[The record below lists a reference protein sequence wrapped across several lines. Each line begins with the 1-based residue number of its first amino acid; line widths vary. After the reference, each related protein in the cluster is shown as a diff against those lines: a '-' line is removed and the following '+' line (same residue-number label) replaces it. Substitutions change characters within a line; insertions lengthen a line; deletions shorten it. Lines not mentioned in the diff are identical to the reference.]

1 MTTIVADLRD
11 GSIYTDSRAT
21 YTSIRWT
28 WKGRKKKIVGFEKSM
43 KVFNLKGLLC
53 ARVGDVRGSN
63 AIISLLEKKTYHE
76 NHKRV
81 WKTLEG
87 HSGGVVI
94 VRPGYCIHLR
104 VDDCGT
110 MCRKV
115 FFGNTNIRAFGS
127 GCGAAILRNIGRNV
141 KSNSIL
147 TKPVLLKI
155 MKYNS
160 LFDVYSDD
168 EVVYSN
174 QTLDYFVY

>member
-63 AIISLLEKKTYHE
+63 AIVSLLEKKTYHE

-115 FFGNTNIRAFGS
+115 FFGNTNIRLSSAPHNRFTLITIADS
-127 GCGAAILRNIGRNV
+127 SSSFLHIGKGFCIV
-141 KSNSIL
+141 EQA
-147 TKPVLLKI
+147 V
-155 MKYNS
+155 
-160 LFDVYSDD
+160 
-168 EVVYSN
+168 
-174 QTLDYFVY
+174 